1 MNSDYSHNPLTE
13 VALALSMAFFAIM
26 VLTIFAL
33 SQKQFKSIESDKI
46 SMNSKSTID
55 KDKKDKKRTLVFYH
69 NKNFYDQNL
78 KIWRLENQDKQT
90 DRYTLAVPTKMSV
103 KELFEIK
110 KIFQGLDLQVTEQNQ
125 QWNEAL
131 RIYQLNRINNY
142 EISINNNYNFISIFS
157 ECEKL

>member
-46 SMNSKSTID
+46 SINSKSSIN
-55 KDKKDKKRTLVFYH
+55 KDKKDKKRILVFYH

-78 KIWRLENQDKQT
+78 KIWRLENQGKQI
-90 DRYTLAVPTKMSV
+90 DRYTLAVPKEMSV

-110 KIFQGLDLQVTEQNQ
+110 KIFQDFDLQVAEQNQ
-125 QWNEAL
+125 QWNNAL
-131 RIYQLNRINNY
+131 KN
-142 EISINNNYNFISIFS
+142 ISTKVD
-157 ECEKL
+157 KLS

>member
-13 VALALSMAFFAIM
+13 VALALSMAFFALM

-46 SMNSKSTID
+46 SINSKSSII
-55 KDKKDKKRTLVFYH
+55 KKDKKRILVFYH

-78 KIWRLENQDKQT
+78 KIWRLENQGKQT
-90 DRYTLAVPTKMSV
+90 DRYTLAVPKEMSV

-110 KIFQGLDLQVTEQNQ
+110 KIFQGLDLQVAEQNQ
-125 QWNEAL
+125 QWNDAL
-131 RIYQLNRINNY
+131 KN
-142 EISINNNYNFISIFS
+142 ISIK
-157 ECEKL
+157 EDKLS

>member
-46 SMNSKSTID
+46 SINSKSSIN
-55 KDKKDKKRTLVFYH
+55 KDKKDKKRILVFYH

-78 KIWRLENQDKQT
+78 KNWRLENQGKQT
-90 DRYTLAVPTKMSV
+90 DRYTLAVPKEMSV

-110 KIFQGLDLQVTEQNQ
+110 KIFQGLDLQVAEQNQ
-125 QWNEAL
+125 QWNDAL
-131 RIYQLNRINNY
+131 KN
-142 EISINNNYNFISIFS
+142 ISTK
-157 ECEKL
+157 EDKLSWNLY

>member
-26 VLTIFAL
+26 VLAIFAL

-46 SMNSKSTID
+46 SINSKSSIN
-55 KDKKDKKRTLVFYH
+55 KDKKDKKRILVFYH

-78 KIWRLENQDKQT
+78 KIWRLENQGKQT
-90 DRYTLAVPTKMSV
+90 DRYTLAVPKEMSV

-110 KIFQGLDLQVTEQNQ
+110 KFFQGLDLQVAEQNQ
-125 QWNEAL
+125 QWNDAL
-131 RIYQLNRINNY
+131 KN
-142 EISINNNYNFISIFS
+142 ISTK
-157 ECEKL
+157 EDKLSWNLY

>member
-13 VALALSMAFFAIM
+13 VALALSMAFFALM

-46 SMNSKSTID
+46 SINSKSSII
-55 KDKKDKKRTLVFYH
+55 KDKKDKKRILVFYH

-78 KIWRLENQDKQT
+78 KIWRLVNQGKQT
-90 DRYTLAVPTKMSV
+90 DRYTLAVPKEMSV

-110 KIFQGLDLQVTEQNQ
+110 KIFQGLDLQVAEQNQ
-125 QWNEAL
+125 QWNDAL
-131 RIYQLNRINNY
+131 KN
-142 EISINNNYNFISIFS
+142 ISTK
-157 ECEKL
+157 EDKLS

>member
-1 MNSDYSHNPLTE
+1 MEKNMNSDYSHNPLTE

-46 SMNSKSTID
+46 SINLKSSIN
-55 KDKKDKKRTLVFYH
+55 KDKKDKKRILVFYH

-78 KIWRLENQDKQT
+78 KIWRLENQGKQT
-90 DRYTLAVPTKMSV
+90 DRYTLAVPKETSV

-110 KIFQGLDLQVTEQNQ
+110 KNFQGLDLQVAEQNQ
-125 QWNEAL
+125 QWNDAL
-131 RIYQLNRINNY
+131 KNILNKEDNL
-142 EISINNNYNFISIFS
+142 S
-157 ECEKL
+157 

>member
-13 VALALSMAFFAIM
+13 VALALSMAFFALM

-46 SMNSKSTID
+46 SINSKSSII
-55 KDKKDKKRTLVFYH
+55 KDKKDKKRILVFYH

-78 KIWRLENQDKQT
+78 KIWRLENQGKQT
-90 DRYTLAVPTKMSV
+90 DRYTLAVPKEMSV

-110 KIFQGLDLQVTEQNQ
+110 KIFQGLDLQIAEQNQ
-125 QWNEAL
+125 QWNDAL
-131 RIYQLNRINNY
+131 EN
-142 EISINNNYNFISIFS
+142 ISIK
-157 ECEKL
+157 EDKLS

>member
-46 SMNSKSTID
+46 SMNSKPSVE

-69 NKNFYDQNL
+69 NNNFYDQNL

-90 DRYTLAVPTKMSV
+90 NRYILAVPTKMSV

-131 RIYQLNRINNY
+131 EN
-142 EISINNNYNFISIFS
+142 IST
-157 ECEKL
+157 K

>member
-46 SMNSKSTID
+46 SMNSKSSVD
-55 KDKKDKKRTLVFYH
+55 KDKKNKKRTLVFYH

-78 KIWRLENQDKQT
+78 KIWRLENQDKHAY
-90 DRYTLAVPTKMSV
+90 RYTLAVPTKMSV

-131 RIYQLNRINNY
+131 EN
-142 EISINNNYNFISIFS
+142 IST
-157 ECEKL
+157 K

>member
-13 VALALSMAFFAIM
+13 VALALSMAFFALM

-46 SMNSKSTID
+46 SINSKSSII
-55 KDKKDKKRTLVFYH
+55 KDKKRILVFYH

-78 KIWRLENQDKQT
+78 KIWRLENQGKQT
-90 DRYTLAVPTKMSV
+90 DRYTLAVPKEMSV

-110 KIFQGLDLQVTEQNQ
+110 KIFQDFDLQVAEQNQ
-125 QWNEAL
+125 QWNNAL
-131 RIYQLNRINNY
+131 KN
-142 EISINNNYNFISIFS
+142 ISTKVDNLSWNLY
-157 ECEKL
+157 

>member
-46 SMNSKSTID
+46 SMNSKSSIE

-69 NKNFYDQNL
+69 NNNFYDQNL

-131 RIYQLNRINNY
+131 EN
-142 EISINNNYNFISIFS
+142 IST
-157 ECEKL
+157 K

>member
-1 MNSDYSHNPLTE
+1 MEKNMNSDYSHNPLTE

-46 SMNSKSTID
+46 SINSKSSII
-55 KDKKDKKRTLVFYH
+55 KDKKRILVFYH

-78 KIWRLENQDKQT
+78 KIWRLENQGKQT
-90 DRYTLAVPTKMSV
+90 DRYTLAVPKEMSV

-110 KIFQGLDLQVTEQNQ
+110 KIFQDFDLQVAEQNQ
-125 QWNEAL
+125 QWNDAL
-131 RIYQLNRINNY
+131 KD
-142 EISINNNYNFISIFS
+142 ISTK
-157 ECEKL
+157 EDKLS

>member
-46 SMNSKSTID
+46 SINSKSSIN
-55 KDKKDKKRTLVFYH
+55 KDKKDKKRILVFYH

-78 KIWRLENQDKQT
+78 KIWRLENQGKQI
-90 DRYTLAVPTKMSV
+90 DRYTLAVPKEMSV

-110 KIFQGLDLQVTEQNQ
+110 KIFQGLDLQVAEQNQ
-125 QWNEAL
+125 QWNDAL
-131 RIYQLNRINNY
+131 KN
-142 EISINNNYNFISIFS
+142 ISTK
-157 ECEKL
+157 EDKLSWNLY

>member
-13 VALALSMAFFAIM
+13 VALALSMAFFALM

-46 SMNSKSTID
+46 SINPKSSIG
-55 KDKKDKKRTLVFYH
+55 KDKKDKKRILVFYH

-78 KIWRLENQDKQT
+78 KIWRLENQGKQT
-90 DRYTLAVPTKMSV
+90 DRYTLAVPKEMSV

-110 KIFQGLDLQVTEQNQ
+110 KIFQGLDLQVAEQNQ
-125 QWNEAL
+125 QWNDAL
-131 RIYQLNRINNY
+131 IN
-142 EISINNNYNFISIFS
+142 ISTKEDKLSWNF
-157 ECEKL
+157 

>member
-46 SMNSKSTID
+46 SINSKSSIN
-55 KDKKDKKRTLVFYH
+55 KDKKDKKRILVFYH

-78 KIWRLENQDKQT
+78 KIWRLENQGKQT
-90 DRYTLAVPTKMSV
+90 NKYTLAVPKEMSV

-110 KIFQGLDLQVTEQNQ
+110 KIFQGLDLQVAEQNQ
-125 QWNEAL
+125 QWNDAL
-131 RIYQLNRINNY
+131 EN
-142 EISINNNYNFISIFS
+142 ISIK
-157 ECEKL
+157 EDKLS

>member
-46 SMNSKSTID
+46 SINSKSSIN
-55 KDKKDKKRTLVFYH
+55 KDKKDKKRILVFYH

-78 KIWRLENQDKQT
+78 KIWRLENQGKQT
-90 DRYTLAVPTKMSV
+90 DRYTLAVPKEMSV

-110 KIFQGLDLQVTEQNQ
+110 KIFQGLDLQVAEQNQ
-125 QWNEAL
+125 QWNDAL
-131 RIYQLNRINNY
+131 KN
-142 EISINNNYNFISIFS
+142 ISTK
-157 ECEKL
+157 EDKLSWNLY

>member
-33 SQKQFKSIESDKI
+33 SQKQFKSAESDKI
-46 SMNSKSTID
+46 SINSNSSIIR
-55 KDKKDKKRTLVFYH
+55 DKKDEKRTLVFYH

-78 KIWRLENQDKQT
+78 KRWRLENQGEQT
-90 DRYTLAVPTKMSV
+90 VQYPLAVPPKMSV

-110 KIFQGLDLQVTEQNQ
+110 KIFQGLDLQITEQNQ
-125 QWNEAL
+125 QWNDAL
-131 RIYQLNRINNY
+131 EN
-142 EISINNNYNFISIFS
+142 IST
-157 ECEKL
+157 K

>member
-13 VALALSMAFFAIM
+13 VALALSMAFFALM

-46 SMNSKSTID
+46 SINSKSSID
-55 KDKKDKKRTLVFYH
+55 KDKKDKKRILVFYY

-78 KIWRLENQDKQT
+78 KIWRLENQGKQT
-90 DRYTLAVPTKMSV
+90 NKYTLAVPKEMSV

-110 KIFQGLDLQVTEQNQ
+110 KIFQDFDLQVAEQNQ
-125 QWNEAL
+125 QWNDAL
-131 RIYQLNRINNY
+131 KN
-142 EISINNNYNFISIFS
+142 ISNKEDNLS
-157 ECEKL
+157 

>member
-13 VALALSMAFFAIM
+13 VALALSMAFFALM

-46 SMNSKSTID
+46 SINSKSSII
-55 KDKKDKKRTLVFYH
+55 KDKKDKKRILVFYH

-78 KIWRLENQDKQT
+78 KIWRLENQGKQT
-90 DRYTLAVPTKMSV
+90 DRYTLAVPKEMSV

-110 KIFQGLDLQVTEQNQ
+110 KIFQGLDLQVAEQNQ
-125 QWNEAL
+125 QWNNAL
-131 RIYQLNRINNY
+131 KN
-142 EISINNNYNFISIFS
+142 ISTKVD
-157 ECEKL
+157 KLSWNLY

>member
-46 SMNSKSTID
+46 SINSKSSIN
-55 KDKKDKKRTLVFYH
+55 KDKKDKKRILVFYH

-78 KIWRLENQDKQT
+78 KIWRLENQGKQT
-90 DRYTLAVPTKMSV
+90 DKYTLAVPKEMSV

-110 KIFQGLDLQVTEQNQ
+110 KIFQGRDLQVAEQNQ
-125 QWNEAL
+125 QWNDAL
-131 RIYQLNRINNY
+131 KN
-142 EISINNNYNFISIFS
+142 ISTKKD
-157 ECEKL
+157 KLL

>member
-26 VLTIFAL
+26 VLLIFAL
-33 SQKQFKSIESDKI
+33 SQEQFKSIESDKI

-55 KDKKDKKRTLVFYH
+55 KDKKRTLVFYY

-90 DRYTLAVPTKMSV
+90 NRYTLAVPTKMSV
-103 KELFEIK
+103 KELFKIK
-110 KIFQGLDLQVTEQNQ
+110 KNFQGLDLQVTEQNH

-131 RIYQLNRINNY
+131 ENL
-142 EISINNNYNFISIFS
+142 ST
-157 ECEKL
+157 K

>member
-13 VALALSMAFFAIM
+13 VALALSMAFFALM

-46 SMNSKSTID
+46 SINSKSSIN
-55 KDKKDKKRTLVFYH
+55 KDKKDKKRILVFYH

-78 KIWRLENQDKQT
+78 KIWRLENQGKQT
-90 DRYTLAVPTKMSV
+90 DRYTLAVPKEMSV

-110 KIFQGLDLQVTEQNQ
+110 KIFQDFDLQVAEQNQ
-125 QWNEAL
+125 QWNDAL
-131 RIYQLNRINNY
+131 EN
-142 EISINNNYNFISIFS
+142 ISTK
-157 ECEKL
+157 EDKLS

>member
-13 VALALSMAFFAIM
+13 VALALSMAFFALM

-46 SMNSKSTID
+46 SINSKSSII
-55 KDKKDKKRTLVFYH
+55 KDKKRILVFYH

-78 KIWRLENQDKQT
+78 KIWRLENQGKQT
-90 DRYTLAVPTKMSV
+90 DRYTLAVPKEMSV

-110 KIFQGLDLQVTEQNQ
+110 KIFQDFDLQVAEQNQ
-125 QWNEAL
+125 QWNDAL
-131 RIYQLNRINNY
+131 KD
-142 EISINNNYNFISIFS
+142 ISTK
-157 ECEKL
+157 EDKLS

>member
-33 SQKQFKSIESDKI
+33 SQRQFKSTESDKI

-55 KDKKDKKRTLVFYH
+55 KEKKRTLVFYY

-78 KIWRLENQDKQT
+78 KIWRLENQDKHA

-131 RIYQLNRINNY
+131 EN
-142 EISINNNYNFISIFS
+142 IST
-157 ECEKL
+157 K

>member
-1 MNSDYSHNPLTE
+1 MNSDYPHNPLTE

-46 SMNSKSTID
+46 SINSKSSIN
-55 KDKKDKKRTLVFYH
+55 KDKKDKKRILVFYH

-78 KIWRLENQDKQT
+78 KIWRLVNQGKQT
-90 DRYTLAVPTKMSV
+90 DRYTLAVPKEMSV

-110 KIFQGLDLQVTEQNQ
+110 KFFQGLDLQVAEQNQ
-125 QWNEAL
+125 QWNDAL
-131 RIYQLNRINNY
+131 KN
-142 EISINNNYNFISIFS
+142 IST
-157 ECEKL
+157 KRG

>member
-55 KDKKDKKRTLVFYH
+55 KDKKRTLVFYH

-78 KIWRLENQDKQT
+78 KIWRLENQDKHA

-110 KIFQGLDLQVTEQNQ
+110 KIFQGFDLQVTEQNQ

-131 RIYQLNRINNY
+131 EN
-142 EISINNNYNFISIFS
+142 IST
-157 ECEKL
+157 K

>member
-13 VALALSMAFFAIM
+13 VALALSMAFFALM

-46 SMNSKSTID
+46 SINSKSSII
-55 KDKKDKKRTLVFYH
+55 KDKKRILVFYH

-78 KIWRLENQDKQT
+78 KIWRLENQGKQT
-90 DRYTLAVPTKMSV
+90 DRYTLAVPKEMSV

-110 KIFQGLDLQVTEQNQ
+110 KIFQGLDLQVAEQNQ
-125 QWNEAL
+125 QWNDAL
-131 RIYQLNRINNY
+131 EN
-142 EISINNNYNFISIFS
+142 ISIK
-157 ECEKL
+157 EDKLSWNLY

>member
-46 SMNSKSTID
+46 SMNSKSSVH
-55 KDKKDKKRTLVFYH
+55 KDKKRTLVFYH
-69 NKNFYDQNL
+69 NNSFYDQNL

-90 DRYTLAVPTKMSV
+90 NRYILAVPTKMSV

-110 KIFQGLDLQVTEQNQ
+110 KFFQGHDLQVTEQNQ

-131 RIYQLNRINNY
+131 EN
-142 EISINNNYNFISIFS
+142 IST
-157 ECEKL
+157 K

>member
-33 SQKQFKSIESDKI
+33 SQKQFKSIESNKI
-46 SMNSKSTID
+46 SINSKSSIN

-78 KIWRLENQDKQT
+78 KVWRLENQDKPA

-110 KIFQGLDLQVTEQNQ
+110 KIFQDLDLQVTEQHQ

-131 RIYQLNRINNY
+131 EN
-142 EISINNNYNFISIFS
+142 ISI
-157 ECEKL
+157 K

>member
-46 SMNSKSTID
+46 SINSKSSIN
-55 KDKKDKKRTLVFYH
+55 KDKKDKKRILVFYH

-78 KIWRLENQDKQT
+78 KRWRLKNHGEKT
-90 DRYTLAVPTKMSV
+90 VRYTLAVPTKMSV

-110 KIFQGLDLQVTEQNQ
+110 NLFQGFDLQVTEQNQ

-131 RIYQLNRINNY
+131 
-142 EISINNNYNFISIFS
+142 EKIST
-157 ECEKL
+157 K

>member
-33 SQKQFKSIESDKI
+33 SQKQFKSIESNKI
-46 SMNSKSTID
+46 SINSKSSIN
-55 KDKKDKKRTLVFYH
+55 KDKKNKKRTLVFYH

-78 KIWRLENQDKQT
+78 KVWRLENQDKPA

-110 KIFQGLDLQVTEQNQ
+110 KIFQDLDLQVTEQNQ

-131 RIYQLNRINNY
+131 EN
-142 EISINNNYNFISIFS
+142 ISI
-157 ECEKL
+157 K

>member
-13 VALALSMAFFAIM
+13 VALALSMAFFALM

-46 SMNSKSTID
+46 SINSKSSIF
-55 KDKKDKKRTLVFYH
+55 KDKKDKKRILIFYH

-78 KIWRLENQDKQT
+78 KIWRLEYQGKQT
-90 DRYTLAVPTKMSV
+90 DRYTLAVPKEMSV

-110 KIFQGLDLQVTEQNQ
+110 KIFQGLDLQVAEQNQ
-125 QWNEAL
+125 QWNDAL
-131 RIYQLNRINNY
+131 EN
-142 EISINNNYNFISIFS
+142 ISTK
-157 ECEKL
+157 EDKLS

>member
-1 MNSDYSHNPLTE
+1 MEKNMNSDYSHNPLTE

-46 SMNSKSTID
+46 SMNSKSSVD

-69 NKNFYDQNL
+69 NNNFYDQNL

-90 DRYTLAVPTKMSV
+90 NRYILAVPTKMSV

-110 KIFQGLDLQVTEQNQ
+110 KIFQGLDLQVTEQNH

-131 RIYQLNRINNY
+131 EN
-142 EISINNNYNFISIFS
+142 IST
-157 ECEKL
+157 K

>member
-13 VALALSMAFFAIM
+13 VALALSMAFFALM

-46 SMNSKSTID
+46 SINSKSSII
-55 KDKKDKKRTLVFYH
+55 KDKKRILVFYH

-78 KIWRLENQDKQT
+78 KIWRLENQGKQT
-90 DRYTLAVPTKMSV
+90 DRYTLAVPKEMSV

-110 KIFQGLDLQVTEQNQ
+110 KIFQGLDLQVAEQNQ
-125 QWNEAL
+125 QWNDAL
-131 RIYQLNRINNY
+131 KN
-142 EISINNNYNFISIFS
+142 ISTKVD
-157 ECEKL
+157 KLS